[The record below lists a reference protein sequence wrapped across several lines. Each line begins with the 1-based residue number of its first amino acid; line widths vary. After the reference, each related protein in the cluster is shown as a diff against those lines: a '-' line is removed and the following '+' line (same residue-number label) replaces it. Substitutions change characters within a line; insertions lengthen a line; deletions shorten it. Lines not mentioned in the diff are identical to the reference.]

1 MKEAVAAVAARPVA
15 ARLAAVATHGPA
27 RPVAAKSSNPNTMRT
42 WFKYGLGFLL
52 LCLVIAFFSRERFE
66 SSTPP
71 ERPVKLETPFS
82 HVLYTSD

>member
-1 MKEAVAAVAARPVA
+1 
-15 ARLAAVATHGPA
+15 
-27 RPVAAKSSNPNTMRT
+27 MRT

-71 ERPVKLETPFS
+71 ERPAKLETPFS

>member
-1 MKEAVAAVAARPVA
+1 MVARVV
-15 ARLAAVATHGPA
+15 AVATPA
-27 RPVAAKSSNPNTMRT
+27 THAAPVAAKSSNPNTMRT